1 MSIDW
6 VGKAKEAAQ
15 KAAEEAKKMA
25 EKAKNANYGEM
36 FDKTKEMAMH
46 AAEEAKKAAD
56 NLRKKEEP
64 ETAVIVPEQ
73 DNPQTITTP
82 AQPTTQATAAPATA
96 STNTQADQSKII
108 LAKLQHVELLLTEI
122 KNLLNKV

>member
-56 NLRKKEEP
+56 NLRKKDEP
-64 ETAVIVPEQ
+64 ETPVVIPEQ
-73 DNPQTITTP
+73 DNPQTTTTP
-82 AQPTTQATAAPATA
+82 IQPTTSQAQPTAPVSTSAAV
-96 STNTQADQSKII
+96 DQSKII